1 MGLHKILKIGVAVLG
16 LLGVIF
22 LVRIISAGDD
32 VIKAGDD
39 ATVDPIAYVAYV
51 VLGLTIAFVL
61 FFVVK
66 NLFTNKGSLK
76 STLMGGGIFVA
87 ILVIAYALSSGADAS
102 QYLYNGIAATDK
114 EAHIVGAGLIAFYIL
129 IIGAAG
135 SMLLSGVKKII
146 K

>member
-1 MGLHKILKIGVAVLG
+1 MGLHKILKIAVAVLG
-16 LLGVIF
+16 LAGVFF

-32 VIKAGDD
+32 AIKAGED
-39 ATVDPIAYVAYV
+39 ASVDPIAYVAYIT
-51 VLGLTIAFVL
+51 LGLTLAFVL

-76 STLMGGGIFVA
+76 STLMGGGAFIA

-102 QYLYNGIAATDK
+102 QYLYNGIEATEK
-114 EAHIVGAGLIAFYIL
+114 EAHVVGAGLIAFYIL
-129 IIGAAG
+129 IIGAAA
-135 SMLLSGVKKII
+135 SMLLSGVKKLI

>member
-1 MGLHKILKIGVAVLG
+1 MGLHKIIKIAVGVLG
-16 LLGVIF
+16 LAGVFF

-32 VIKAGDD
+32 TIKAGED
-39 ATVDPIAYVAYV
+39 ASVDPIAYVAYIT
-51 VLGLTIAFVL
+51 LGLTLAFVL
-61 FFVVK
+61 FFVIK

-102 QYLYNGIAATDK
+102 NYLYNGIEATEK
-114 EAHIVGAGLIAFYIL
+114 EAHIVGAGLITFYVLIL
-129 IIGAAG
+129 GAVA